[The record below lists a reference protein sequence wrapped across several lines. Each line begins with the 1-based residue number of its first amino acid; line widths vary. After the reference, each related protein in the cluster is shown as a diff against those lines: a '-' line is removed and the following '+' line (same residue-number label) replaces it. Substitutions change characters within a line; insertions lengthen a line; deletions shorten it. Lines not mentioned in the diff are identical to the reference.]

1 MRAIIKLTHR
11 LYKKY
16 SNEGEIGAN
25 LAFACKLP
33 LSPPPSPYPVFDSFP
48 KYVVEEKELLRE
60 KIIR

>member
-48 KYVVEEKELLRE
+48 KYAVEEK
-60 KIIR
+60 